1 MSKQVKVGLITL
13 ISGAILY
20 WGFNFL
26 KGNDFF
32 SPTHK
37 YYVIYDKIEGLTKS
51 NPVIINGLQ
60 VGRISNIRL
69 LQRQNNLILVEMDI
83 DQDIQLGDSTVAL
96 LANTDFLGSK
106 AVVLNVGSLENPIEP
121 GDTLLAD
128 IDKGFNDILESA
140 TPVANN
146 LNTTI
151 TRINEILIGLKG
163 SGEKINETIGGL
175 RDVTIKV
182 NTIMAENQVKVGE
195 VISSSAVL
203 IDNIND
209 KVNRMNPVFDKAN
222 QTLDTINNLQ
232 LRQTLNRVDSLLVS
246 LNETVKLIKENEGT
260 LGKLMSE
267 DSAYQNLNRLLID
280 LDKLVIH
287 FNEYPKD
294 FMKPLGKKHKKLEGL
309 KE

>member
-1 MSKQVKVGLITL
+1 MSKQVKVGLIAL
-13 ISGAILY
+13 VSGAILY
-20 WGFNFL
+20 WGFNYL

-32 SPTHK
+32 APTHK

-60 VGRISNIRL
+60 VGQISNIRL
-69 LQRQNNLILVEMDI
+69 LQKQNNLILVELDI
-83 DQDIQLGDSTVAL
+83 DESIILGDSTVAL

-106 AVVLNVGSLENPIEP
+106 AVVLNVGSLSNPILP
-121 GDTLLAD
+121 GDTLIAD

-151 TRINEILIGLKG
+151 TRVNEILIGLKG
-163 SGEKINETIGGL
+163 SGETINETLKEL
-175 RDVTIKV
+175 RDVTVRV
-182 NTIMAENQVKVGE
+182 NTIMAENQGKVAD
-195 VISSSAVL
+195 VVSSSAIL

-209 KVNRMNPVFDKAN
+209 KVNRLNPVFD
-222 QTLDTINNLQ
+222 QVSETLDTVNNLQ
-232 LRQTLNRVDSLLVS
+232 LKQTLARVDSLLIT
-246 LNETVKLIKENEGT
+246 LNETAKLLKENNGT

-287 FNEYPKD
+287 FNEHPKD
-294 FMKPLGKKHKKLEGL
+294 FMKPLGRKHAKLEGL

>member
-1 MSKQVKVGLITL
+1 MSKQIKVGLIAL
-13 ISGAILY
+13 ISGVILY
-20 WGFNFL
+20 WGFNYL

-69 LQRQNNLILVEMDI
+69 LQKQNNLILVEMDI
-83 DQDIQLGDSTVAL
+83 EENIILGDSTVAL

-106 AVVLNVGSLENPIEP
+106 AVVLNVGSLSNPILP
-121 GDTLLAD
+121 GDTLIAD

-151 TRINEILIGLKG
+151 TRVNEILIGLKG
-163 SGEKINETIGGL
+163 SGETINETL
-175 RDVTIKV
+175 KELKDVTIRV
-182 NTIMAENQVKVGE
+182 NAIMAENQGKVAD
-195 VISSSAVL
+195 VVSSSAIL

-209 KVNRMNPVFDKAN
+209 KVNRLNPVFDKVN
-222 QTLDTINNLQ
+222 QTLDTVNNLE
-232 LRQTLNRVDSLLVS
+232 LKQTLARVDSLLIS
-246 LNETVKLIKENEGT
+246 LNEATKLLKDNNGT

-294 FMKPLGKKHKKLEGL
+294 FMKPLGRKSNKLEGL